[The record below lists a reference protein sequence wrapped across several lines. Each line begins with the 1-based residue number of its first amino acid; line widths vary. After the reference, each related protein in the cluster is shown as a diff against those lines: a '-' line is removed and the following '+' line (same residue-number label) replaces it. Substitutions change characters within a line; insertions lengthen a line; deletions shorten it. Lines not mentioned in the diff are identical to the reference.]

1 MTDPYARLLD
11 PYFRLLELAR
21 LERELVVAGDWEAL
35 EAVGAEQAALR
46 GALPDRPPPLAGPLL
61 EEAARL
67 VATTACIIDS
77 RLVDVR
83 EELVGLGRGRTALA
97 GYAGPAAEVAE
108 LDWQG

>member
-1 MTDPYARLLD
+1 MTEPYARPLEPYARLLA
-11 PYFRLLELAR
+11 LAR

-35 EAVGAEQAALR
+35 AAVGAEQAALR
-46 GALPDRPPPLAGPLL
+46 GALPDRPPPLAVPLL

-67 VATTACIIDS
+67 GATTARIIES
-77 RLVDVR
+77 RLEDVR

-97 GYAGPAAEVAE
+97 GYAGPAAVVAE